1 MSLTGRL
8 GELVEALAERRMDVL
23 CVQETRWRSDCRLF
37 GAIGK
42 RYKLFLMGNESK
54 TDGVGIFVAEKW
66 ADSVV
71 RVERHSERILVLKM
85 VLGDRLLNVFSVY
98 APHSGRRDEEK
109 ECFWNEVFHLVS
121 CIPQNEM
128 VVFAGDMNGHV
139 GSSNDGYD
147 GTHGGF
153 GYGSRNADGSRI
165 LEFADGLNCNT
176 LFTKQEAK
184 LVTYVAGPVKSTV
197 DYIMVRQEDKA
208 KIRNVKV
215 ITSEE
220 CYQNTNC

>member
-1 MSLTGRL
+1 M
-8 GELVEALAERRMDVL
+8 
-23 CVQETRWRSDCRLF
+23 
-37 GAIGK
+37 
-42 RYKLFLMGNESK
+42 
-54 TDGVGIFVAEKW
+54 
-66 ADSVV
+66 DSVV

-98 APHSGRRDEEK
+98 APHSGRPD

-208 KIRNVKV
+208 KIRIVKV
-215 ITSEE
+215 NTSEE